1 MRELDRILSVVSEVR
16 RRLVRVGVVLAG
28 IFGFLILFEL
38 VPFRL
43 RLLGLSIPFAYPWPS
58 PFYNVT
64 AQVFR
69 AMVTWMLPPN
79 VSLLNVG
86 VADSIVAQM
95 EIGLLLTIIVG
106 MPWIV
111 HEAGAFL
118 VPALRKNERALLR
131 EIGIP
136 ASALFALG
144 TAIGIFVLT
153 PFTFRLLFLYV
164 AAMNL
169 APVLG
174 VQSFVTFALLYSL
187 AFGIVFELPVFLYAL
202 TRLGVVR
209 ASAWR
214 KHWRGAVIG
223 ALVFGMI
230 VTPDNSGITMLLIAL
245 PMFGLYLGG
254 AYFASRWEHRR
265 DRRGRPKALA
275 GAGKTDGTL
284 L

>member
-1 MRELDRILSVVSEVR
+1 MGDLDRILAILAEVR
-16 RRLVRVGVVLAG
+16 HRLVRIGVVLAG
-28 IFGFLILFEL
+28 IFGFLLLFEL

-43 RLLGLSIPFAYPWPS
+43 ELLGTSVPFAYPWPS

-69 AMVTWMLPPN
+69 AMVRWMLPAD
-79 VSLLNVG
+79 VTLLNVG
-86 VADSIVAQM
+86 VGDSIVVQM
-95 EIGLLLTIIVG
+95 EIGALLAVILG

-111 HEAGAFL
+111 HEVGAFL
-118 VPALRKNERALLR
+118 VPALRRNERALLR
-131 EIGIP
+131 QIGIP
-136 ASALFALG
+136 ATVLFAVG
-144 TAIGIFVLT
+144 TAIGLLVLT

-164 AAMNL
+164 SAMGL

-174 VQSFVTFALLYSL
+174 VESFVAFALLYSL
-187 AFGIVFELPVFLYAL
+187 AFGIVFELPVFIYAL

-245 PMFGLYLGG
+245 PMMGLYFGG
-254 AYFASRWEHRR
+254 AYFAGRWE
-265 DRRGRPKALA
+265 RGSRPRAGPPGA
-275 GAGKTDGTL
+275 VGAG
-284 L
+284 